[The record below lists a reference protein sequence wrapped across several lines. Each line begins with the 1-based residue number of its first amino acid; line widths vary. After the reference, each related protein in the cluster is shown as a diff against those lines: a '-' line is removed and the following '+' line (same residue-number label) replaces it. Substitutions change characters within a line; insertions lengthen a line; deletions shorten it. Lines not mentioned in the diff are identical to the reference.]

1 MALKEKLLEN
11 ERLIK
16 DCQYEVEELQST
28 MSYQLGYEESIV
40 PPVNYNELYYPF
52 VKVYADIQLAL
63 DNGTSTNPSADRQYA
78 EDIANSVEVVREG
91 LENLAS
97 NAEVW
102 MEAVMK
108 SGIQG
113 GLDIMGTP
121 YSRYKAINIINED
134 LPGVVQVI
142 AKDNDIRKLAWD
154 IYDKEGKFVERIYI
168 NKLNKLSETQD
179 IFVSIPDVN
188 DKNNGFKKSNPEIFE
203 QEKMGGE
210 EVVLTGGVT
219 QTYQKTKEDG
229 SLDLYEKPLNGGLVQ
244 DFVGIDKEAIASNG
258 VFKLEME
265 KISNGI
271 LEMQESSDPAIAFN
285 NNILAE
291 VTDYYLKPSK
301 ALRDNEKKRFKED
314 YTKWFLEKEI
324 NDEMPIGV
332 PRKKAEKPAAQE
344 EVVAEE
350 QAEGQEQLQEE
361 QQAVS

>member
-11 ERLIK
+11 KRLIEE
-16 DCQYEVEELQST
+16 CQFEVEELQST
-28 MSYQLGYEESIV
+28 MSYQLGYQENIV

-52 VKVYADIQLAL
+52 IKIYADIQLAL
-63 DNGTSTNPSADRQYA
+63 DNGTSKNPSADRQYA
-78 EDIANSVEVVREG
+78 EDIANSVEIVKEG

-102 MEAVMK
+102 MEAVIK

-113 GLDIMGTP
+113 GLDTMGTP
-121 YSRYKAINIINED
+121 YSRYKAINIMNED
-134 LPGVVQVI
+134 LPGVIKVV
-142 AKDNDIRKLAWD
+142 AKDNDIRQIAWD
-154 IYDKEGKFVERIYI
+154 IYDKENKFIERIYI
-168 NKLNKLSETQD
+168 SKLNKLSETQD
-179 IFVSIPDVN
+179 IFVSVPDVN
-188 DKNNGFKKSNPEIFE
+188 DKNTSFKKSNPEIFE
-203 QEKMGGE
+203 QQKMGGE

-219 QTYQKTKEDG
+219 KNYQKTKQDG
-229 SLDLYEKPLNGGLVQ
+229 NLDLIERPLKGGLVQ
-244 DFVGIDKEAIASNG
+244 DFVQIDKEAINSNG

-271 LEMQESSDPAIAFN
+271 LEMQESSDPAVAFN
-285 NNILAE
+285 NNIIAE
-291 VTDYYLKPSK
+291 VTDHYLKPGR

-324 NDEMPIGV
+324 NSEMPIGA
-332 PRKKAEKPAAQE
+332 PRKKVEEPEAQE

-350 QAEGQEQLQEE
+350 QVQGQEQLQEE

>member
-16 DCQYEVEELQST
+16 ECQFEVEELQST
-28 MSYQLGYEESIV
+28 MSYQLGYEETIV

-52 VKVYADIQLAL
+52 VKAYAEIQLAL
-63 DNGTSTNPSADRQYA
+63 DNGTSKNITADRRYA
-78 EDIANSVEVVREG
+78 DDITNSVEVVREG

-97 NAEVW
+97 NADVW
-102 MEAVMK
+102 MAAVMK

-134 LPGVVQVI
+134 LPGIVKII
-142 AKDNDIRKLAWD
+142 AKDNNIRKLAWD
-154 IYDKEGKFVERIYI
+154 IYEKNGKFVERIYI
-168 NKLNKLSETQD
+168 SKLNKLSETQD

-188 DKNNGFKKSNPEIFE
+188 DKNSGFKKSNPEMFE
-203 QEKMGGE
+203 QQKMGGE
-210 EVVLTGGVT
+210 EVILTGGVT
-219 QTYQKTKEDG
+219 KTYQKTRKDG
-229 SLDLYEKPLNGGLVQ
+229 SLELVEKPLSGGLIQ
-244 DFVGIDKEAIASNG
+244 DFVGIDKEAISSNG

-291 VTDYYLKPSK
+291 VTDHYLKPGR

-314 YTKWFLEKEI
+314 YITWFLEKEI
-324 NDEMPIGV
+324 NSEMPIGV
-332 PRKKAEKPAAQE
+332 PRKKAEEPVEQE
-344 EVVAEE
+344 EVVAGE